1 MPLITTQS
9 ARGYGWGALVDD
21 GPGDFESI
29 ASFVGGTGIDTI
41 SFTSIPQTYKH
52 LELRYNARSAGGTN
66 QDCSVLLMNFNSDTG
81 SNYSRAT
88 SVITTTSRVVGNG
101 ANENFADAGLVMGS
115 AALADSFTAGIVTIE
130 DYTNTSKYK
139 HWQTHSGA
147 TQGTNSRE
155 GLVWTSWGSW
165 VANTNAITRIDLKVA
180 VGNAFTS
187 NSVFALYGMKG

>member
-9 ARGYGWGALVDD
+9 ARGYGWGASTDE

-52 LELRYNARSAGGTN
+52 LEIRYNARSAGGTN
-66 QDCSVLLMNFNSDTG
+66 QDCSVFLMNFNSDTG
-81 SNYSRAT
+81 NNYSRAT
-88 SVITTTSRVVGNG
+88 SLATTTNRYVGNE
-101 ANENFADAGLVMGS
+101 ANAGFADAGLIMGS
-115 AALADSFTAGIVTIE
+115 AALSNSFTSGIVTIE

-139 HWQTHSGA
+139 HWQTFSGA
-147 TQGTNSRE
+147 TQGTNARE
-155 GLVWTSWGSW
+155 GLVWTSFGSW
-165 VANTNAITRIDLKVA
+165 VASTNAITRIDLKVQ